1 MLEDKFPRA
10 AVFFVVAFGV
20 PVLLSL
26 LTGGEFNRGVQ
37 IGVVMGIIFAVVSQY
52 FEPTAES
59 RN

>member
-20 PVLLSL
+20 PVILSL

-37 IGVVMGIIFAVVSQY
+37 IGVVMGIIFAVMSQY
-52 FEPTAES
+52 FEPRAE
-59 RN
+59 